1 LRSRQARIGES
12 CGPGDDKVVFWNP
25 LIWVRHVADLDT
37 RASTPDDVPE
47 WARARSEKDET
58 EMSETENSDPALGG
72 EDVLST
78 LGNGR
83 VRLSDGEAG
92 RAVLEFTCAPAMCH
106 SGGVAQGGFVTG
118 WIDSAMAHACIARY
132 TTDFWIA
139 TLEVKVSFFKPAN
152 PGLVI
157 ADGWIERAGKQTV
170 FTEGQLLDGDGNVLA
185 KASSTIRLVPNR
197 V

>member
-1 LRSRQARIGES
+1 
-12 CGPGDDKVVFWNP
+12 
-25 LIWVRHVADLDT
+25 
-37 RASTPDDVPE
+37 
-47 WARARSEKDET
+47 
-58 EMSETENSDPALGG
+58 MSETEKAELALEGD
-72 EDVLST
+72 DVLST

-83 VRLSDGEAG
+83 VLESDGEAG

-152 PGLVI
+152 PGLVV
-157 ADGWIERAGKQTV
+157 AEGWIERAGKQTV
-170 FTEGQLLDGDGNVLA
+170 FAEGQLLDGEGNVLA